1 MVQPLTA
8 DVATEEKLLAEK
20 QRVREAHTLQM
31 QKQAAALLE
40 EQNNARKQALEK
52 ASAEA
57 NGRMTNDTQTVSADS
72 AAKK

>member
-40 EQNNARKQALEK
+40 EQK
-52 ASAEA
+52 
-57 NGRMTNDTQTVSADS
+57 
-72 AAKK
+72 

>member
-31 QKQAAALLE
+31 QKQAAACLK
-40 EQNNARKQALEK
+40 NKIMH
-52 ASAEA
+52 A
-57 NGRMTNDTQTVSADS
+57 NKHL
-72 AAKK
+72 KKPVPKLMDA